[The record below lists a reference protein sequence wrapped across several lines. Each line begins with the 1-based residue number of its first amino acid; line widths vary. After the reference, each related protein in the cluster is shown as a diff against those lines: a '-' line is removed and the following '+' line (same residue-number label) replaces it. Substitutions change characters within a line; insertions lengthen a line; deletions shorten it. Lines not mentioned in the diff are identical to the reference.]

1 MKKNILY
8 IVSGLLMLSSC
19 SMDINDDPNYP
30 TEGDMTASLVFPAVE
45 NAVATATGDQMFNYG
60 GFFAQY
66 WEQAPTANQY
76 NDLAELNINEG
87 SQLFDRCYRTIYAG
101 ALTDIKEILK
111 RDDINSSDRFACT
124 VMRALAF
131 QLVVDNLS
139 DAPYTEALQGSANS
153 QPHWDGGQAVY
164 EGVLAELDAAE
175 AELSTGQN
183 LSMTDP
189 LLSKNI
195 NKWIGFANALRLRMY
210 LRMIDGNINAAEYTS
225 KVKALVAANNF
236 FTGDVAWDVYSDAQG
251 QFNPW
256 ADSFYGSAAIAGT
269 KNLCAAYPII
279 SYQSATA
286 DPRISYGYAP
296 RAKDDT
302 YVGQLPGSKTLTG
315 DWLGISSGY
324 NEDYV
329 SMLDYS
335 RSKSMPI
342 YLFTQSEL
350 QFLIAEVELRFNN
363 NDAAAKAAYE
373 AGVEAD
379 FASKGCTGLMT
390 FLNGS
395 KVNWDGQASAT
406 GKLNLIYMQKW
417 VALFYRDHMEAWSE
431 IRRTD
436 VPALSSATAK
446 EIFNSPTGYNAG
458 DMIEPGVNHI
468 NAGGLAKRVPYP
480 SSARQ
485 LNSNTPAEK
494 LLSDRVFWDAK

>member
-1 MKKNILY
+1 M
-8 IVSGLLMLSSC
+8 LLILSSL
-19 SMDINDDPNYP
+19 IRP
-30 TEGDMTASLVFPAVE
+30 
-45 NAVATATGDQMFNYG
+45 
-60 GFFAQY
+60 
-66 WEQAPTANQY
+66 
-76 NDLAELNINEG
+76 
-87 SQLFDRCYRTIYAG
+87 
-101 ALTDIKEILK
+101 
-111 RDDINSSDRFACT
+111 
-124 VMRALAF
+124 
-131 QLVVDNLS
+131 
-139 DAPYTEALQGSANS
+139 
-153 QPHWDGGQAVY
+153 
-164 EGVLAELDAAE
+164 
-175 AELSTGQN
+175 
-183 LSMTDP
+183 
-189 LLSKNI
+189 
-195 NKWIGFANALRLRMY
+195 
-210 LRMIDGNINAAEYTS
+210 
-225 KVKALVAANNF
+225 
-236 FTGDVAWDVYSDAQG
+236 
-251 QFNPW
+251 
-256 ADSFYGSAAIAGT
+256 
-269 KNLCAAYPII
+269 
-279 SYQSATA
+279 
-286 DPRISYGYAP
+286 YGYGP

-302 YVGQLPGSKTLTG
+302 FVGQLPGSKTLTG

-329 SMLDYS
+329 SMFDYS
-335 RSKSMPI
+335 KSKSMPV

-395 KVNWDGQASAT
+395 KVNWDGQTSAA

-431 IRRTD
+431 MRRTD
-436 VPALSSATAK
+436 VPALSSVSAK
-446 EIFNSPTGYNAG
+446 DIFKSPAGYNAG